1 MSIIW
6 RGSWR
11 KWSERKRGN
20 WTPWEERRETCC
32 TQPRWCLFVCLSTCL
47 SACLVACLS
56 VCLSFYLSLY
66 RSVWRSILSR
76 IYILFCC
83 FYLFFVH
90 LFQMLK
96 EKKPLA
102 DWSNITGS
110 APCMISL
117 SPVANNKPT
126 KVVHGLP
133 WKPLVIDRFRL
144 CSPPTGTLSGVLQ
157 FTTEAT
163 PPRQPSP
170 WQTSQWEASL
180 SSRCLNGPL
189 GWQCY
194 SCHGECCHVV
204 GCFNVSCGLG

>member
-1 MSIIW
+1 
-6 RGSWR
+6 
-11 KWSERKRGN
+11 
-20 WTPWEERRETCC
+20 
-32 TQPRWCLFVCLSTCL
+32 
-47 SACLVACLS
+47 
-56 VCLSFYLSLY
+56 
-66 RSVWRSILSR
+66 
-76 IYILFCC
+76 
-83 FYLFFVH
+83 
-90 LFQMLK
+90 MLK

-133 WKPLVIDRFRL
+133 WKPLVLGRYGWSWKPLVIDRFRL

-170 WQTSQWEASL
+170 
-180 SSRCLNGPL
+180 
-189 GWQCY
+189 
-194 SCHGECCHVV
+194 
-204 GCFNVSCGLG
+204 